1 MILCFDESLR
11 EYFPERVEVQ
21 ASSPLE
27 ALRLIAEQHPLN
39 GKIERI
45 PIKFKDN
52 IDYEAITQGNQQ
64 NTFTLTRTD
73 VPPEASIIQRR
84 VYSGA
89 SGKVLGAVL
98 VVVGVALLVVTWGA
112 ASPLSGA
119 LIGAGLSAGVAS
131 ALVTAASILGSVAL
145 GFGLQML
152 LAPKAKALDAGTR
165 FGSYTF
171 GAGVNTTE
179 VGTTIPLIFGRCL
192 ASAQILSFNISTNS
206 NFNGMDDPD
215 GSPYFKSKSDTNLP
229 TINNNKFYGLIRAGD
244 QTKILHQD
252 ATVYRTGTE
261 IQ

>member
-11 EYFPERVEVQ
+11 EYFPEKIEVQ

-45 PIKFKDN
+45 PLKFKDA
-52 IDYEAITQGNQQ
+52 IDYEAISQGSLQ

-73 VPPEASIIQRR
+73 VPPEAGIIQRR

-89 SGKVLGAVL
+89 SGRVLGAVL
-98 VVVGVALLVVTWGA
+98 IVVGVVLLVVTWGA
-112 ASPLSGA
+112 SSPLSEA
-119 LIGAGLSAGVAS
+119 LISAGVSTSMAS
-131 ALVTAASILGSVAL
+131 AIVTGVSILGSISL
-145 GFGLQML
+145 SFGLQMVL
-152 LAPKAKALDAGTR
+152 SPKGKALDSGTK

-171 GAGVNTTE
+171 GAGVNTTD
-179 VGTTIPLIFGRCL
+179 VGTTIPLILGRCL

-206 NFNGMDDPD
+206 DFNGMDDPD

-229 TINNNKFYGLIRAGD
+229 TINNDKFYGLIRAGD